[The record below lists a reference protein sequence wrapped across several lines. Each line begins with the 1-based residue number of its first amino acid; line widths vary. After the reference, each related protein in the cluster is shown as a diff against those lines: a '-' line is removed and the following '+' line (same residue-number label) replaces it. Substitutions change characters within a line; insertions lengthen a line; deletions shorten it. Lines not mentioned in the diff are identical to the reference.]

1 MHQPTSR
8 GDFKAEEGT
17 CAIIIVFCEV
27 ICMRLVFRSQV
38 FKITKTSVK
47 RVQTFDLKAGVIG
60 AFYLLFTLAVA
71 AHRPQVVEGPPHQD
85 DEQTPEESDHGGGEE
100 SPPHPLAFGVTGYIT
115 GVGDDH
121 SHVPNRG
128 QIGHYWGEPLLIT
141 IIIFWFFSGKHRA
154 SFWRSLQRPAP
165 DDQPCLAGQS
175 PACAHSPPVALCA
188 LARCS
193 VLRAVEKSF
202 SKRTQTPTGNAS
214 SRL

>member
-1 MHQPTSR
+1 MS
-8 GDFKAEEGT
+8 
-17 CAIIIVFCEV
+17 
-27 ICMRLVFRSQV
+27 
-38 FKITKTSVK
+38 
-47 RVQTFDLKAGVIG
+47 
-60 AFYLLFTLAVA
+60 YLLFTLAVA
-71 AHRPQVVEGPPHQD
+71 AHHPQVLEGPPHQD

-100 SPPHPLAFGVTGYIT
+100 SPPHPLAVGVTGYIT

-121 SHVPNRG
+121 SSHVQNRG
-128 QIGHYWGEPLLIT
+128 QIDHYCREPLLIT
-141 IIIFWFFSGKHRA
+141 INIWFFSGEHRA

-175 PACAHSPPVALCA
+175 PACARSPPAARCA

-193 VLRAVEKSF
+193 VLEKSF